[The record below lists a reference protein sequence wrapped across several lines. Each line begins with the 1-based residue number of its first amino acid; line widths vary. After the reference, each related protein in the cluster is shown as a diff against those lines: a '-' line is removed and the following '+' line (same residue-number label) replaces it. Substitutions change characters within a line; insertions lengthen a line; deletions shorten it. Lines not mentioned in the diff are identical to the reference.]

1 MDFLK
6 REKYEI
12 DFIGAIMEEVRQE
25 QRKKKN
31 EEPRVPAMSI
41 AKNIERFVSLVILYF
56 FRNSA

>member
-12 DFIGAIMEEVRQE
+12 DFIGAIMDEVRQE

-31 EEPRVPAMSI
+31 EPKVPAMSI

-56 FRNSA
+56 FRNSV